1 MCVCVCS
8 INVIQQKC
16 SCRLREKPKASRVTE
31 TNGSRSTLCAEGTGG
46 PDFAGGDI
54 PIGLNHGFLVS

>member
-1 MCVCVCS
+1 MF
-8 INVIQQKC
+8 I
-16 SCRLREKPKASRVTE
+16 CRLREKPKASRVTE